1 MGKEFSAASGEA
13 SWEQVKNAL
22 EAAAALLVSG
32 DLSEGLADFGDYLA
46 RNELE
51 LAFDEL
57 VAVGDDL
64 ELDIEF
70 WLLLDSAAREM
81 RLYSAA
87 INLPHLTSA
96 DLCRRHVA
104 VHSETSAG

>member
-1 MGKEFSAASGEA
+1 MSEVFNAVNREA
-13 SWEQVKNAL
+13 SWDRARNAL
-22 EAAAALLVSG
+22 EAAAALLAPGES
-32 DLSEGLADFGDYLA
+32 SEALVEFRDFIA

-57 VAVGDDL
+57 VAIGDDL
-64 ELDIEF
+64 ELDIRF

-87 INLPHLTSA
+87 LDVPHLTSA
-96 DLCRRHVA
+96 DLCRRHIA
-104 VHSETSAG
+104 VHSESSA